1 MPKRYITHK
10 RKRQG
15 GGAGLVKSMKNF
27 FKRKNKI
34 RYTPIQ
40 PKDIDTPE
48 KWLKEFMVA
57 VKLRDNPPEQF
68 TEEEKQLVLQSIE
81 LCKEKYFENQQFD
94 YPFSGD
100 VEKFLNNMSYDD
112 FFYVLK
118 FLDKVYGYNIFGVHG
133 RKLLIIKRLPEK
145 TRRENVKKYNL
156 MLGPTKKNKNV
167 RIDDVSFASG
177 DEDLDLIYGE
187 NSKLLNKPQ
196 HKSNPD
202 MKEDVNIDEI
212 DLSSDSSE
220 SEEKVKMQKSEALR
234 QKVLQMSEIKSNV
247 QSYLQKYKYE
257 FVFDTLKRFDKQ
269 TKLTT
274 DQLFELDRMREYFNK
289 EIRVKKYSIAV
300 GNDFTNEITRL
311 KTSEFIEYLKLL
323 KKYKFIKKKDK
334 ISFLI
339 NVFRGMYYNDYLDK
353 HAFIIE
359 EFLEKDDVDFF
370 TTFIDDLN
378 NCPWFTVGEP
388 RNIRITLYNKY
399 LNVFLRKLTH
409 NGFFSKVHFNK
420 IIKYL
425 LENSTIDETKKA
437 QLKAEYAANN
447 SKEMS
452 PDSNKKDDK
461 KDDKMLEKYKE
472 RVPVRFEDIKDGA
485 MYFFIPRNQLT
496 AYAGAVVVNRKE
508 EDKFEIIYVD
518 KELHKVPIVILKE
531 TYGNKQRHH
540 NLLYNLLK

>member
-10 RKRQG
+10 RKRQR
-15 GGAGLVKSMKNF
+15 GGAGLVKSVKNF

-68 TEEEKQLVLQSIE
+68 KEEEKQLVLQSIE
-81 LCKEKYFENQQFD
+81 LCKEKYFENQQHD
-94 YPFSGD
+94 YSFSGD
-100 VEKFLNNMSYDD
+100 VEKFLNKMSYDD
-112 FFYVLK
+112 FFYILR

-133 RKLLIIKRLPEK
+133 RKMLIIKRLPEK

-167 RIDDVSFASG
+167 RIDDASFASG

-187 NSKLLNKPQ
+187 NSKLLNKPTLGI
-196 HKSNPD
+196 

-212 DLSSDSSE
+212 DLSADSSE

-234 QKVLQMSEIKSNV
+234 QKVLQMPEIKSSV
-247 QSYLQKYKYE
+247 QSYLQKFKYE
-257 FVFDTLKRFDKQ
+257 IVFDTLKRFDKQ

-274 DQLFELDRMREYFNK
+274 DQLFELERMREYFNK
-289 EIRVKKYSIAV
+289 EMRVKRNSLSI

-378 NCPWFTVGEP
+378 NCPWFKVGEP

-399 LNVFLRKLTH
+399 LVVFLRKLTH

-420 IIKYL
+420 IIKHL

-437 QLKAEYAANN
+437 QLKAEYASNN
-447 SKEMS
+447 SKELS
-452 PDSNKKDDK
+452 PDSHKKDDK
-461 KDDKMLEKYKE
+461 KDDNLLEKYKE
-472 RVPVRFEDIKDGA
+472 RVPVNFEDIKDGA

-496 AYAGAVVVNRKE
+496 AYAGAVVVNKKD
-508 EDKFEIIYVD
+508 EDKFEIIYAD
-518 KELHKVPIVILKE
+518 KDLHKVPIVIFKE
-531 TYGNKQRHH
+531 TYGNKDRHH